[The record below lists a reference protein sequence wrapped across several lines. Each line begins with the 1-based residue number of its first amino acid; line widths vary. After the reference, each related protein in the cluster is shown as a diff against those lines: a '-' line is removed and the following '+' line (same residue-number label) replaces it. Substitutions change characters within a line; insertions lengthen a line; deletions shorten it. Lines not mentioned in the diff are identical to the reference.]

1 MATRVLVFFALAA
14 AASAA
19 CSAPAAHSGFT
30 EDNSTSTSG
39 GGGTSGGNGTTS
51 GGGTFNDSDAGS
63 TTGGGGGCSPN
74 PANAEIA
81 DNNCDDDGD
90 GKIDNVAVCDN
101 GLAID
106 GAAGDFAKAIG
117 VCDQASSRGFGIVS
131 AAYSNGYGRTAAP
144 HSGQWGLL
152 PRFGSVLGPRE
163 GQTIGALSSGYA
175 REFDSPSG
183 SSTPFFDIGPL
194 DGQSYPTGAAP
205 SGFPRAAAGCQ
216 QDNVVNDM
224 IDVKLTLKAPPNATG
239 FKFDFDFHSSEWPA
253 YICTNFNDA
262 FVAYLT
268 APSFNGGSGDNV
280 SFDSK
285 NNPVSVNNGF
295 FDRCTPSSPI
305 GCNEGGSPTGTAAC
319 PGGPSELAGTG
330 FGLTASPGN
339 APVCADG
346 QTVGGATGWLTT
358 QAKVAAGEQFT
369 LEFMI
374 WDAGDGVLDSLVLID
389 KFQWI
394 GGGVTVTPGT
404 TRPPR

>member
-1 MATRVLVFFALAA
+1 MATRALTFLALAV

-19 CSAPAAHSGFT
+19 CSAPPSHDGFT
-30 EDNSTSTSG
+30 EANATGT
-39 GGGTSGGNGTTS
+39 GGTSSSGSS
-51 GGGTFNDSDAGS
+51 GGSGNNGSSSGTFGDSDAGS
-63 TTGGGGGCSPN
+63 STSGGSCNPN
-74 PANAEIA
+74 AANAEIA
-81 DNNCDDDGD
+81 DNQCDDDAD
-90 GKIDNVAVCDN
+90 GQVDNVPVCDN

-117 VCDQASSRGFGIVS
+117 VCDQASSRGFGVVS
-131 AAYSNGYGRTAAP
+131 AVYSNGFGRTAAP
-144 HSGQWGLL
+144 HTGQWGLL

-183 SSTPFFDIGPL
+183 GGTPFFDIGPL

-205 SGFPRAAAGCQ
+205 NGFPRAAAGCQ
-216 QDNVVNDM
+216 QDNLVNDM
-224 IDVKLTLKAPPNATG
+224 IDVKLTLKAPPNAQG

-253 YICTNFNDA
+253 FICTNFNDA
-262 FVAYLT
+262 FVAYLS

-305 GCNEGGSPTGTAAC
+305 GCGDGNSPTGTAAC

-330 FGLTASPGN
+330 FGITSDPDN
-339 APVCADG
+339 APVCASG
-346 QTVGGATGWLTT
+346 QSVGGATGWLTT

-394 GGGVTVTPGT
+394 GGAVTPGT